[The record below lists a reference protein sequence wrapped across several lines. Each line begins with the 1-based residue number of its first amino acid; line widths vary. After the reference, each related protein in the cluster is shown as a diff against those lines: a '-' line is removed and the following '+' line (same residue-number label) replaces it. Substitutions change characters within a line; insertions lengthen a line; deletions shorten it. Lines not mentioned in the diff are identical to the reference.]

1 MTKKII
7 LIITFFGLV
16 NSSPTSTFFKFPF
29 REGDEQN
36 RITENELDEN
46 GNIDKRSISEPDI
59 SLTEEVPVKD
69 GEVQEYQYYDQPIE
83 NEPNVVRSAFEKR
96 MSGQRMSH
104 LFRDRKSFG
113 ADRMS
118 HMFRDRRGF
127 GADRMAHMFRDR
139 RGFNSDRMS
148 HMFRD
153 RRFGMNKM
161 SHLFRDK
168 KYDPRMRIPL

>member
-1 MTKKII
+1 M
-7 LIITFFGLV
+7 
-16 NSSPTSTFFKFPF
+16 
-29 REGDEQN
+29 
-36 RITENELDEN
+36 DEN
-46 GNIDKRSISEPDI
+46 GQIGKRSVSAPDI
-59 SLTEEVPVKD
+59 SLTEEMPVKD
-69 GEVQEYQYYDQPIE
+69 GQVQEYQYYDQPIE
-83 NEPNVVRSAFEKR
+83 AEPDVVRSAFEKR

-153 RRFGMNKM
+153 R
-161 SHLFRDK
+161 
-168 KYDPRMRIPL
+168 

>member
-1 MTKKII
+1 MYLKSII
-7 LIITFFGLV
+7 CHIESWVTNNNLQRLIFSEL
-16 NSSPTSTFFKFPF
+16 NP
-29 REGDEQN
+29 
-36 RITENELDEN
+36 ITENELDEN
-46 GNIDKRSISEPDI
+46 GNVDKRSISEPDI
-59 SLTEEVPVKD
+59 NLAEEVPVRG
-69 GEVQEYQYYDQPIE
+69 GEVHEYQYYDQPIE
-83 NEPNVVRSAFEKR
+83 NEPDVVKR

-168 KYDPRMRIPL
+168 KYDPRMRISDKKYDPRMRIPL

>member
-1 MTKKII
+1 M
-7 LIITFFGLV
+7 
-16 NSSPTSTFFKFPF
+16 TSTNIQRHIFSDRNP
-29 REGDEQN
+29 
-36 RITENELDEN
+36 ITENELDEN
-46 GNIDKRSISEPDI
+46 GTIDKRSILAPDI
-59 SLTEEVPVKD
+59 RLTAEVPVQE
-69 GEVQEYQYYDQPIE
+69 GQAHEYQYYDQPIE
-83 NEPNVVRSAFEKR
+83 DKPVDVGRAIEKR
-96 MSGQRMSH
+96 MSVQRMSH

>member
-1 MTKKII
+1 M
-7 LIITFFGLV
+7 
-16 NSSPTSTFFKFPF
+16 TSTNIQRHIFS
-29 REGDEQN
+29 DQN
-36 RITENELDEN
+36 PITENELDEN
-46 GNIDKRSISEPDI
+46 GTIDKRSILAPDI
-59 SLTEEVPVKD
+59 RLTAEVPVQE
-69 GEVQEYQYYDQPIE
+69 GQAHEYQYYDQPIE
-83 NEPNVVRSAFEKR
+83 DKPVDVGRAIEKR
-96 MSGQRMSH
+96 MSVQRMSH